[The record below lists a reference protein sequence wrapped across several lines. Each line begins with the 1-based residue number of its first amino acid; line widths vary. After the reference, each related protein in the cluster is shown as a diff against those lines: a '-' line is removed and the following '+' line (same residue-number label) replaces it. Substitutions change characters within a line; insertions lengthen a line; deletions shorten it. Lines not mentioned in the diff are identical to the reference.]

1 MKILENAFALLGLW
15 GEHVRRVSQEYL
27 MNNLWIKRTIVAGSR
42 ILDLDTVENGFCEAV
57 WYFGVSFLKVPC
69 WRIPTV
75 VQWANNLTAA
85 TGIVAKVQVQSLAW
99 FSGLRICCCT
109 TRYGIGYMWLR
120 ASVAVAQIQPLTQEL
135 PHALGVPLKKKKN
148 AIQL

>member
-27 MNNLWIKRTIVAGSR
+27 MNNLWIKRTIVVGSR

-99 FSGLRICCCT
+99 FSGLKDLTLPQLWHRSHL
-109 TRYGIGYMWLR
+109 WLKFN
-120 ASVAVAQIQPLTQEL
+120 P
-135 PHALGVPLKKKKN
+135 
-148 AIQL
+148 